1 MEDNNII
8 NLVEILEEKERQ
20 KEREEEMEKAEL
32 RDQLQWVLQ
41 KLHEKNITYRAEDEE
56 EIGFD
61 AYERVPKRNWF
72 QRFLDRFRYD

>member
-20 KEREEEMEKAEL
+20 KKLQDEYEDEELLAQL
-32 RDQLQWVLQ
+32 RWVLDKIHQ
-41 KLHEKNITYRAEDEE
+41 KNITYDKDDEE

-61 AYERVPKRNWF
+61 AYERVTRRNWF